1 MRRKNSIMKKLLLT
15 FGGLSL
21 VLFLLFGGALLA
33 YTGLSITRL
42 TEELSL
48 QLAASGTEQITRWL
62 EGLENE
68 VKGFSELNI
77 IKTGSLDEA
86 GDYLESRQDGLN
98 PDFAMIFI
106 SDELGN
112 YHSSLGA
119 DGNVETRDY
128 FTEIR
133 DGKSKIV
140 ISNPVISKSMGIP
153 IFVIAHKVEDK
164 DGGFKGI
171 VAVTVKLTT
180 LSDIAASIHLGQ
192 TGFGFILDGN
202 DSVIAHPV
210 ETLILKTGEDEVY
223 HQYLSGLDS
232 VMEIMEETGLSGE
245 IRDEKG
251 AKQIV
256 FLQKIRKTSGWSMGI
271 TISRTEYMSSIH
283 EAFTIIIL
291 MILGAILILCV
302 AIILFARR
310 FSRTI
315 EEAAAV
321 AVRISEGDLTARIDP
336 YLLKSRDEVGDLARA
351 LDTMAQELRR
361 SLSEIQ
367 TTSEQ
372 IQEGSESISSTS
384 QIMSQGATEQAA
396 TSQEVSSSME
406 KMSDSINANAENT
419 TATEEIARKVV
430 SSSDEGSKALEE
442 TVNLSKLVSEEI
454 QIINEIARQTNLLAL
469 NAAIEAA
476 RAGDSGKGFAVVAGE
491 VRKLAENSQK
501 SAAQIIDKTSA
512 SLKAANQAGQIL
524 LTTVIPEIRNTAEL
538 TSEVRASTMEQRSE
552 AEQISKALN
561 QLDSVIQQN
570 AASSEELASMAE
582 EFTAQ
587 AMSLRDTVSHFKTEG

>member
-1 MRRKNSIMKKLLLT
+1 MKKLLLA

-42 TEELSL
+42 TESLSL
-48 QLAASGTEQITRWL
+48 KLADSGTEQISRWL
-62 EGLENE
+62 EGLANE
-68 VKGFSELNI
+68 IKSFSELNI
-77 IKTGSLDEA
+77 TRSGSLSEA
-86 GDYLESRQDGLN
+86 GEYLESRHGGLN
-98 PDFAMIFI
+98 PDFAMIFV
-106 SDELGN
+106 SDDQGN
-112 YHSSLGA
+112 YRSSLGA
-119 DGNVETRDY
+119 EGNVGKREY
-128 FTEIR
+128 FTRIKEGR
-133 DGKSKIV
+133 SDLV

-153 IFVIAHKVEDK
+153 IFVIAQKIEDNK
-164 DGGFKGI
+164 GGFKGI

-180 LSDIAASIHLGQ
+180 LSDIAASIRLGE

-202 DSVIAHPV
+202 GSVIAHP
-210 ETLILKTGEDEVY
+210 EKDLILKTTEDEIY
-223 HQYLSGLDS
+223 HQYLSGIA
-232 VMEIMEETGLSGE
+232 EILQTMGDEGTDGE
-245 IRDEKG
+245 IRDQNKSG
-251 AKQIV
+251 QMV
-256 FLQKIRKTSGWSMGI
+256 FIHKVRGTAGWSMGI
-271 TISRTEYMSSIH
+271 TISRTEYMSSIN
-283 EAFTIIIL
+283 EAFRIIII
-291 MILGAILILCV
+291 MIIGAILILAV
-302 AIILFARR
+302 TIILFARS
-310 FSRTI
+310 FSRSI

-321 AVRISEGDLTARIDP
+321 AVRISEGDLTARIEP
-336 YLLKSRDEVGDLARA
+336 YLLKARDEVGDLARA
-351 LDTMAQELRR
+351 LDTMAQELRS

-372 IQEGSESISSTS
+372 IREGSESISSTS

-419 TATEEIARKVV
+419 MATEEIARKVV

-454 QIINEIARQTNLLAL
+454 EIINEIARQTNLLAL

-476 RAGDSGKGFAVVAGE
+476 RAGESGKGFAVVAGE
-491 VRKLAENSQK
+491 VRKLAENSQR
-501 SAAQIIDKTSA
+501 SAAGIIDKTSA
-512 SLKAANQAGQIL
+512 SLLAANKAGQIL
-524 LTTVIPEIRNTAEL
+524 LETVIPEIRNTAEL
-538 TSEVRASTMEQRSE
+538 TSEVRASTMEQRAES
-552 AEQISKALN
+552 EQISQALN

-587 AMSLRDTVSHFKTEG
+587 AMSLRDTVRHFKTED